1 MVRNNYRATFHYITT
16 FLTVNGNDKKIA
28 DLLVPGED
36 MQNIFLYITATVIWG
51 TTWLGIKLQ
60 LTQVPPILS
69 VSYRFCL
76 ASLILIVYCL
86 LTKRKLN
93 FSRHDHMFM
102 AIQGFTLFG
111 LGYCMSYLSTVYLT
125 SGLVAVVFSTIMMWN
140 IVNLKLFMA
149 QPIDLRAFAGG
160 VIGMIG
166 LCILFWR
173 DLTAFSATSGLIGL
187 ILAVIG
193 AYLASIGNVV
203 GSHNAKKGIPVT
215 QANAYGMAYGAL
227 LTLVIHFGSGGVL
240 RMDWSFGYLGPM
252 LYLTIFGSIV
262 TFGCYMRLI
271 GRIGAEFAGY
281 AMLLVP
287 VLALIL
293 STIFEN
299 YHWTVSGF
307 TGLFLILIGN
317 LVILTQPQTPARILQ
332 RISVWPPSHLPK
344 L

>member
-1 MVRNNYRATFHYITT
+1 MGIHAIFSIIAHNHPLSVNSFLVELIYGLMVRNNYRATFHYITT

-140 IVNLKLFMA
+140 IL
-149 QPIDLRAFAGG
+149 
-160 VIGMIG
+160 
-166 LCILFWR
+166 
-173 DLTAFSATSGLIGL
+173 
-187 ILAVIG
+187 
-193 AYLASIGNVV
+193 
-203 GSHNAKKGIPVT
+203 
-215 QANAYGMAYGAL
+215 
-227 LTLVIHFGSGGVL
+227 
-240 RMDWSFGYLGPM
+240 
-252 LYLTIFGSIV
+252 
-262 TFGCYMRLI
+262 
-271 GRIGAEFAGY
+271 
-281 AMLLVP
+281 
-287 VLALIL
+287 L
-293 STIFEN
+293 STPYFSNSE
-299 YHWTVSGF
+299 
-307 TGLFLILIGN
+307 
-317 LVILTQPQTPARILQ
+317 
-332 RISVWPPSHLPK
+332 
-344 L
+344 